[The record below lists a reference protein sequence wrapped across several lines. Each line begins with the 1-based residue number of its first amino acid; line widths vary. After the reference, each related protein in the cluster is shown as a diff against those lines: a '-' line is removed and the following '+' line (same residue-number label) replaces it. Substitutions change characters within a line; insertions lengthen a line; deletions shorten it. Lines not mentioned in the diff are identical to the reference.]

1 MNQRLQL
8 LAEHSKCIL
17 VLFILIIFATGSL
30 VFAQGSESSCAQLK
44 EQWEQVCTE
53 IKSKIDGFN
62 ALDQTPIEQIIKK
75 PLVNPSEHKTIAIQ
89 ISEALQVKEGLLT
102 EQRKELRN
110 LMNSENKIYSELQHC
125 FQTDK
130 SAKRKDAGVLAKK
143 RKALLDRALVTVAEV
158 KEVEG
163 RETVM
168 PYTEASGQDQYRRSV
183 NNQWYNYGDPRRW
196 WGGY

>member
-8 LAEHSKCIL
+8 LAKNSKCIL
-17 VLFILIIFATGSL
+17 VLFVLLIFAKGS
-30 VFAQGSESSCAQLK
+30 VFAQGSDSNCAQLK
-44 EQWEQVCTE
+44 DQWEQVYSE
-53 IKSKIDGFN
+53 IKGKIDGFS
-62 ALDQTPIEQIIKK
+62 ALEQTPIEQIIKK
-75 PLVNPSEHKTIAIQ
+75 PILNPNENKTIAAQ
-89 ISEALQVKEGLLT
+89 ISEALQVKESLLAG
-102 EQRKELRN
+102 QRKELRN
-110 LMNSENKIYSELQHC
+110 LINSENKIFSELQRC
-125 FQTDK
+125 VQADK
-130 SAKRKDAGVLAKK
+130 SARRKDAGSIAKK
-143 RKALLDRALVTVAEV
+143 RKALLDKAVFTVAEV